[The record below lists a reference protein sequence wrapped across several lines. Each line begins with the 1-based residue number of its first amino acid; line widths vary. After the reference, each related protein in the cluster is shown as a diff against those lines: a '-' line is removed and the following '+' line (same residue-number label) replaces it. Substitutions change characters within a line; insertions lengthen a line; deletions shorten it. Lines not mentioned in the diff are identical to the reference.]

1 MMNEKIEPNQ
11 ETASVSAATVNSI
24 WLSDA
29 LNRESEPAAP
39 NESPKQKITLIRA
52 FKERSRIIRQIDL
65 ISRQIREENSII
77 EGGQRSID
85 VRQSY
90 AEYTRLY
97 CKLITLKKAIS
108 SANNGI
114 IEKLV
119 ELAEIKSFCRQLKLI
134 SAQDGKQEIRGYDE
148 SEVRVMTAELKK
160 AEIAAEA
167 EALQARMDALQ
178 DEIDEFNARTLIEF
192 EP

>member
-1 MMNEKIEPNQ
+1 MNEKIDPNQ
-11 ETASVSAATVNSI
+11 ETASVSAATENSI

-29 LNRESEPAAP
+29 LNREPEPADQNA
-39 NESPKQKITLIRA
+39 SPKQKITLVRA

-65 ISRQIREENSII
+65 ISRQIRDENSII
-77 EGGQRSID
+77 EGGLRSID

-90 AEYTRLY
+90 AECTRLY
-97 CKLITLKKAIS
+97 GKLITLKKAIS
-108 SANNGI
+108 CANCGI
-114 IEKLV
+114 IGKLV

-134 SAQDGKQEIRGYDE
+134 PVKDGRQEPGYDE
-148 SEVRVMTAELKK
+148 SEVKVMNAELKK
-160 AEIAAEA
+160 AEIAAET

>member
-1 MMNEKIEPNQ
+1 MNEKIEPNQ
-11 ETASVSAATVNSI
+11 ETDCVSAATENSI

-29 LNRESEPAAP
+29 LNREPEPSNP
-39 NESPKQKITLIRA
+39 NEAPKQKITLIRA

-65 ISRQIREENSII
+65 ISRQIRDENSII
-77 EGGQRSID
+77 EGGLRSID

-134 SAQDGKQEIRGYDE
+134 SAQDGKQETRGYDE
-148 SEVRVMTAELKK
+148 SEVKVMNAELKK

>member
-1 MMNEKIEPNQ
+1 MNEKIDPNQ
-11 ETASVSAATVNSI
+11 ETDSVSAVAENSI

-29 LNRESEPAAP
+29 LNRKPEPANP
-39 NESPKQKITLIRA
+39 NESPKQKISLIRA

-65 ISRQIREENSII
+65 INRQIREENSII
-77 EGGQRSID
+77 EGGLRSID

-90 AEYTRLY
+90 AEYTRL
-97 CKLITLKKAIS
+97 CSKLITLKKAIS
-108 SANNGI
+108 RANCGI
-114 IEKLV
+114 IGKLV

-134 SAQDGKQEIRGYDE
+134 PVKDGRQEPGYDE
-148 SEVRVMTAELKK
+148 SEVKVMNAELKK

>member
-1 MMNEKIEPNQ
+1 MNEKIDPNQ
-11 ETASVSAATVNSI
+11 ETDSVSAATENSI

-29 LNRESEPAAP
+29 LNRKPEPANP
-39 NESPKQKITLIRA
+39 NESPKQKISLIRA

-65 ISRQIREENSII
+65 INRQIREENSII
-77 EGGQRSID
+77 EGGLRSID

-90 AEYTRLY
+90 AEYTRLC

-108 SANNGI
+108 GANCGI
-114 IEKLV
+114 IGKLV
-119 ELAEIKSFCRQLKLI
+119 ELAEIKSICRQLKLI
-134 SAQDGKQEIRGYDE
+134 PVKDGRQEPGYDE
-148 SEVRVMTAELKK
+148 SEVKVMNAELKK
-160 AEIAAEA
+160 AEIAAET
-167 EALQARMDALQ
+167 EALQTRMDVLQ

>member
-1 MMNEKIEPNQ
+1 MNEKIEPNQ
-11 ETASVSAATVNSI
+11 ETAGVSSATENSI

-29 LNRESEPAAP
+29 LNREPEPAGLNA
-39 NESPKQKITLIRA
+39 SPKQKITLIRA

-65 ISRQIREENSII
+65 ISRQIRDENSII
-77 EGGQRSID
+77 EGGLRSID

-134 SAQDGKQEIRGYDE
+134 SAQDGKQETRGYDE
-148 SEVRVMTAELKK
+148 SEVRVMTAEIKK
-160 AEIAAEA
+160 AEIAAEM
-167 EALQARMDALQ
+167 EALQTRMDALQ

>member
-1 MMNEKIEPNQ
+1 MMNEKIKPNQ
-11 ETASVSAATVNSI
+11 ENDSVSAATENPI

-29 LNRESEPAAP
+29 LNREPEPANP
-39 NESPKQKITLIRA
+39 DESPKQEITLIRA

-65 ISRQIREENSII
+65 IIRQIREENSII
-77 EGGQRSID
+77 EGGLRSID

-97 CKLITLKKAIS
+97 GKLITLKKAIS
-108 SANNGI
+108 RANCGI
-114 IEKLV
+114 IGKLV

-134 SAQDGKQEIRGYDE
+134 PVQDGKQEPRYEE
-148 SEVRVMTAELKK
+148 SEVKVMTAALKK
-160 AEIAAEA
+160 AEIAAET
-167 EALQARMDALQ
+167 EALQARMDVLQ

>member
-1 MMNEKIEPNQ
+1 MNEKIEPNQ
-11 ETASVSAATVNSI
+11 ETDCVSAATENSI

-29 LNRESEPAAP
+29 LNREPEPSNP
-39 NESPKQKITLIRA
+39 NEAPKQKITLIRA

-65 ISRQIREENSII
+65 ISRWIREENSII

-85 VRQSY
+85 VRQSF
-90 AEYTRLY
+90 AEYTRL
-97 CKLITLKKAIS
+97 CSKLITLKKAIS
-108 SANNGI
+108 RANSGV

-134 SAQDGKQEIRGYDE
+134 RVQDGKQEPVCDE
-148 SEVRVMTAELKK
+148 SETKVMNAELKK

>member
-1 MMNEKIEPNQ
+1 MNEKIEPNQ
-11 ETASVSAATVNSI
+11 ETDCVSAATENSI

-29 LNRESEPAAP
+29 LNREPEPSNP
-39 NESPKQKITLIRA
+39 NEAPKQKITLIRA

-65 ISRQIREENSII
+65 ISRRIREENSII

-90 AEYTRLY
+90 AEYTRL
-97 CKLITLKKAIS
+97 CSKLITLKKAIS
-108 SANNGI
+108 RANSGV

-134 SAQDGKQEIRGYDE
+134 RVQDGKQEPVCDE
-148 SEVRVMTAELKK
+148 SETKVMNAELKK

>member
-1 MMNEKIEPNQ
+1 MNGKIEPNQ
-11 ETASVSAATVNSI
+11 ETDCVSAATENSI

-29 LNRESEPAAP
+29 LNREPGASNS

-65 ISRQIREENSII
+65 ISRRIREENSII
-77 EGGQRSID
+77 EGGRRSID

-90 AEYTRLY
+90 AEYTRLHT
-97 CKLITLKKAIS
+97 KLITLKKAIS
-108 SANNGI
+108 CANSGVI
-114 IEKLV
+114 GKLV

-134 SAQDGKQEIRGYDE
+134 RVQDGKQEPRYDE
-148 SEVRVMTAELKK
+148 SEIKVMNAELKK

>member
-1 MMNEKIEPNQ
+1 MMNEKIDPNQ
-11 ETASVSAATVNSI
+11 ETDSVSAATENSI

-29 LNRESEPAAP
+29 LNRKPEPANP
-39 NESPKQKITLIRA
+39 NESPKQKISLIRA

-65 ISRQIREENSII
+65 INRQIREENSII
-77 EGGQRSID
+77 EGGLRSID

-90 AEYTRLY
+90 AEYTRL
-97 CKLITLKKAIS
+97 CSKLITLKKAIS
-108 SANNGI
+108 GANCGI
-114 IEKLV
+114 IGKLV

-134 SAQDGKQEIRGYDE
+134 PVKDGRQEPGYDE
-148 SEVRVMTAELKK
+148 SEVKVMNAELKK

>member
-1 MMNEKIEPNQ
+1 MNEKIEPNQ
-11 ETASVSAATVNSI
+11 ETDCVSAATENSI

-29 LNRESEPAAP
+29 LNREPEPSNP
-39 NESPKQKITLIRA
+39 NEAPKQKITLIRA

-65 ISRQIREENSII
+65 ISRRIREENSII

-85 VRQSY
+85 VRQSF
-90 AEYTRLY
+90 AEYTRL
-97 CKLITLKKAIS
+97 CSKLITLKKAIS
-108 SANNGI
+108 RANSGV

-134 SAQDGKQEIRGYDE
+134 RVQDGKQEPGYDE
-148 SEVRVMTAELKK
+148 SEVKVMNAELKK

-167 EALQARMDALQ
+167 EALLARMDMLQ

>member
-1 MMNEKIEPNQ
+1 MNEKIDPNQ
-11 ETASVSAATVNSI
+11 ETDSVSAAAENSI

-29 LNRESEPAAP
+29 LNRKPEPANP
-39 NESPKQKITLIRA
+39 NESPKQKISLIRA

-65 ISRQIREENSII
+65 INRQIREENSII
-77 EGGQRSID
+77 EGGLRSID
-85 VRQSY
+85 VRKSY

-108 SANNGI
+108 RANNGI

-134 SAQDGKQEIRGYDE
+134 SAQDGKQETRGYDE
-148 SEVRVMTAELKK
+148 SEVRVMTAEIKK
-160 AEIAAEA
+160 AELAAEM
-167 EALQARMDALQ
+167 EALQTRMDVLQ

>member
-1 MMNEKIEPNQ
+1 MNEKIDPNQ
-11 ETASVSAATVNSI
+11 ETDSVSAATKNPI

-29 LNRESEPAAP
+29 LNREPDPSNP
-39 NESPKQKITLIRA
+39 NVAPKQKITLIRA

-65 ISRQIREENSII
+65 ISSRIREENSII

-108 SANNGI
+108 CANSGV

-134 SAQDGKQEIRGYDE
+134 SAQDGKQETRGYDE
-148 SEVRVMTAELKK
+148 SEVRVMTAEIKK
-160 AEIAAEA
+160 AEIAAEM

>member
-1 MMNEKIEPNQ
+1 MNEKIDPNQ
-11 ETASVSAATVNSI
+11 ETDSVSAAAENSI

-29 LNRESEPAAP
+29 LNRKPEPANP
-39 NESPKQKITLIRA
+39 NESPKQKISLIRA

-77 EGGQRSID
+77 EGGLRSID

-108 SANNGI
+108 GANNGI

-134 SAQDGKQEIRGYDE
+134 SAQDGKQETRGYDE
-148 SEVRVMTAELKK
+148 SEVRVMTAEIKK
-160 AEIAAEA
+160 AEIAAEM
-167 EALQARMDALQ
+167 EALQTRMDVLQ

>member
-1 MMNEKIEPNQ
+1 MNEKIDPNQ
-11 ETASVSAATVNSI
+11 ETDSVSATAENSI

-29 LNRESEPAAP
+29 LNRELDPANP
-39 NESPKQKITLIRA
+39 NESPKQKISLIRA

-65 ISRQIREENSII
+65 INRQIREENSII
-77 EGGQRSID
+77 EGGLRSID

-90 AEYTRLY
+90 AEYTRL
-97 CKLITLKKAIS
+97 CSKLITLKKAIS
-108 SANNGI
+108 RANCGI
-114 IEKLV
+114 IGKLV

-134 SAQDGKQEIRGYDE
+134 PVKDGRQEPGYDE
-148 SEVRVMTAELKK
+148 SEVKVMNAELKK

>member
-1 MMNEKIEPNQ
+1 MNEKINPNQ
-11 ETASVSAATVNSI
+11 ETDSVSSAAENSI

-29 LNRESEPAAP
+29 LNREPEPANP
-39 NESPKQKITLIRA
+39 KESPKQKISLIRA

-65 ISRQIREENSII
+65 ISRQIREDNSII
-77 EGGQRSID
+77 EGGLRSID

-97 CKLITLKKAIS
+97 GKLIKLKKAIS
-108 SANNGI
+108 RANNGI

-134 SAQDGKQEIRGYDE
+134 SAQDGKQETRGYDE
-148 SEVRVMTAELKK
+148 SEVRIMTAEIKK
-160 AEIAAEA
+160 AEIAAEM